1 MNLVVSTGFSVQ
13 VAAIVIIAPSP
24 ALGLAVAL
32 ILAAVEPL
40 RVPQIFKDLTWRRT
54 SFYGGNPKMGDPQI
68 FKKPGIPKSPK
79 VT

>member
-1 MNLVVSTGFSVQ
+1 MNLVVSTGFWVQ

-40 RVPQIFKDLTWRRT
+40 KVPQIFKDLT
-54 SFYGGNPKMGDPQI
+54 FYGGNPKMGDPKI
-68 FKKPGIPKSPK
+68 FNKPGIPKSPK
-79 VT
+79 